1 MGKISE
7 YDAASPADGDFV
19 LGLDVSD
26 TAEGASGSA
35 KRFPVAS
42 MFEARLAATP
52 ANVTGAG
59 TLWQVPFDTTQ
70 HAQAWA
76 SLNTSTGAVTVSEDG
91 LYHINAAVM
100 TNASGASVEST
111 EFHIYK
117 GGAKA
122 IEGRNFS
129 YTNEDYIEFRLSG
142 WLYLS
147 AGDVLDFRAAA
158 FGGVGTLDVVSWFIH
173 QFQIVRML

>member
-26 TAEGASGSA
+26 TSEGASGSA

-59 TLWQVPFDTTQ
+59 ALWQVPFDTTQ

-76 SLNTSTGAVTVSEDG
+76 SLNASTGAVTVSEAG

-100 TNASGASVEST
+100 TYAAGASVEAT
-111 EFHIYK
+111 EVYIYK

-122 IEGRNFS
+122 FEGRDFS
-129 YTNEDYIEFRLSG
+129 YVNKDYIEFRLSG

-147 AGDVLDFRAAA
+147 AGDVLDFRAVAS
-158 FGGVGTLDVVSWFIH
+158 GGTATLDVVNWFTH